1 MNTFKS
7 TNRVKYRIPSKQ
19 IRGFTIVEI
28 LLVLVLIGV
37 ITTLSI
43 PSIQSVV
50 SQHSDLK
57 AATRL
62 VHALNQVQSQATR
75 RNRAYRVM
83 ISQWGSQGPQ
93 GLITI
98 EEGAR
103 NTCRSLIDQVD
114 FVTEVSRLAF
124 GQSQVRVDE
133 SAPQPHVGLLGWKR
147 NIQEEAVIQEPL
159 TLCFGSNGAIFIQ
172 EGEIFTPIYG
182 TLGLYVQ
189 HFKGEG
195 NWTISSPAQSVHLH
209 FSSGAQLRIR

>member
-1 MNTFKS
+1 MSTYQS
-7 TNRVKYRIPSKQ
+7 TNRVKYRLSHSKSH
-19 IRGFTIVEI
+19 GFTIVEI

-37 ITTLSI
+37 ITALSI

-75 RNRAYRVM
+75 RNRAYRV
-83 ISQWGSQGPQ
+83 IIDQWGSQGPQ
-93 GLITI
+93 GQIMI

-103 NTCRSLIDQVD
+103 NTCRSLIDQVELI
-114 FVTEVSRLAF
+114 TEVSRLAF
-124 GQSQVRVDE
+124 GQSQVRADE
-133 SAPQPHVGLLGWKR
+133 IAPQSHVGLLGWKR
-147 NIQEEAVIQEPL
+147 NIQEEAMIQEPL

-172 EGEIFTPIYG
+172 EGEIFRPIYG
-182 TLGLYVQ
+182 TLALYIQ

>member
-1 MNTFKS
+1 MRFFKTLNKVS
-7 TNRVKYRIPSKQ
+7 YTQARDKTY
-19 IRGFTIVEI
+19 GFTIVEI

-37 ITTLSI
+37 ITSLSV

-62 VHALNQVQSQATR
+62 VHALNQVRNQATR
-75 RNRAYRVM
+75 RNRAYRVSL
-83 ISQWGSQGPQ
+83 SQLGSQAPQ
-93 GLITI
+93 GQLII
-98 EEGAR
+98 DEGAR
-103 NTCRSLIDQVD
+103 NTCRSLVDQVD
-114 FVTEVSRLAF
+114 LITEVSRLAF
-124 GQSQVRVDE
+124 GQTQVRVDE
-133 SAPQPHVGLLGWKR
+133 SAPQSHVGLLGWKK
-147 NIQEEAVIQEPL
+147 NTQEEAINQEPL

-182 TLGLYVQ
+182 TLSLYIQ

>member
-1 MNTFKS
+1 MSAYQS
-7 TNRVKYRIPSKQ
+7 TKRAKYRLSHGKIH
-19 IRGFTIVEI
+19 GFTIVEI

-57 AATRL
+57 VATRL

-75 RNRAYRVM
+75 RNRAYRVV
-83 ISQWGSQGPQ
+83 INQWGSQGPQ
-93 GLITI
+93 GQIII

-103 NTCRSLIDQVD
+103 NTCRSLIDQAD
-114 FVTEVSRLAF
+114 LITEVSRLAF

-133 SAPQPHVGLLGWKR
+133 IAPQSHVGLLGWKR

-159 TLCFGSNGAIFIQ
+159 TLCFGSNGAIFMQ
-172 EGEIFTPIYG
+172 EGEIFTPC
-182 TLGLYVQ
+182 LLY
-189 HFKGEG
+189 
-195 NWTISSPAQSVHLH
+195 TSPSP
-209 FSSGAQLRIR
+209 RD